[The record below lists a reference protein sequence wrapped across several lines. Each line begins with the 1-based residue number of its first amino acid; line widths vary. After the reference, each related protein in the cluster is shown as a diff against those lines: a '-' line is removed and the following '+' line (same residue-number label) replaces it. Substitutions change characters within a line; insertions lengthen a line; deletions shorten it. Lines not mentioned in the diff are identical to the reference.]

1 MESRYSHILS
11 PSQQIA
17 VRSGLLSECVYH
29 GEVYRSSAQPAPDFS
44 DLDARGFEEVF
55 ESIPSM
61 IESVKRAVASAPI
74 ECAACRERIS
84 ASYLN
89 DDYEDHRVHVA

>member
-29 GEVYRSSAQPAPDFS
+29 GEVYRSAAQPVSDLP
-44 DLDARGFEEVF
+44 DLDAKGFEEVF
-55 ESIPSM
+55 ESIASM
-61 IESVKRAVASAPI
+61 REAVNRSVASAPI

-84 ASYLN
+84 ASSLH
-89 DDYEDHRVHVA
+89 DDFEDDRVHVA